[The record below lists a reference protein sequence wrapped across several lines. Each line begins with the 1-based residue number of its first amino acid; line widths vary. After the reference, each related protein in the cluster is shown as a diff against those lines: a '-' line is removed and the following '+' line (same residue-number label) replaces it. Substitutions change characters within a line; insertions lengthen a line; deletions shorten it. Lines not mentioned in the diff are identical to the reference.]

1 MTRSVGSGDSM
12 RQVGERIGV
21 PAPAATVSQIEKG
34 ERALKEPKIA
44 DWAKALKVREADLL
58 ELWQLSQGEMVVDG
72 RRVFYTDAGE
82 ALGNQPLGA
91 DIDEVLRER
100 PDLER
105 IYRLAARIAAVLGRF
120 VPEVMFKVEP
130 DDLGSF
136 YDERWDAERA
146 FRDEPEEYEAVKAAF
161 VPVPFIT
168 CYSRSVSGPL
178 YGVEMPVLARLT
190 PVARRRGKSVKA
202 VELDDLIRALTGP
215 ERERVRGY
223 VEAIVE
229 QRADT
234 NG

>member
-1 MTRSVGSGDSM
+1 
-12 RQVGERIGV
+12 
-21 PAPAATVSQIEKG
+21 
-34 ERALKEPKIA
+34 
-44 DWAKALKVREADLL
+44 
-58 ELWQLSQGEMVVDG
+58 MVTDG
-72 RRVFYTDAGE
+72 RHVFYTDAGE

-91 DIDEVLRER
+91 DIDKVLRER

-105 IYRLAARIAAVLGRF
+105 IYRLAVRIAAVLGRF
-120 VPEVMFKVEP
+120 IPEVMFKVEP

-136 YDERWDAERA
+136 HDERWDAERA
-146 FRDEPEEYEAVKAAF
+146 FSDEAEEYEAVKAAF
-161 VPVPFIT
+161 VPIPFIM
-168 CYSRSVSGPL
+168 CYSRKVSGPV
-178 YGVEMPVLARLT
+178 YAVGVPVLTRLK
-190 PVARRRGKSVKA
+190 PVTRRRGKSVKA

>member
-1 MTRSVGSGDSM
+1 M
-12 RQVGERIGV
+12 RQVGERVGV
-21 PAPAATVSQIEKG
+21 PAAAATVSQIEKG

-44 DWAKALKVREADLL
+44 DWARALKVREADLL
-58 ELWQLSQGEMVVDG
+58 ELWQLSQGEIATDG

-82 ALGNQPLGA
+82 ALGNQPLGD

-105 IYRLAARIAAVLGRF
+105 TYRLAARIAAVLRRF
-120 VPEVMFKVEP
+120 VPELMFEVEP
-130 DDLGSF
+130 DDLGF
-136 YDERWDAERA
+136 FHERWETETERA
-146 FRDEPEEYEAVKAAF
+146 FSNEIEEYEACKADF
-161 VPVPFIT
+161 NPLPWIN
-168 CYSRSVSGPL
+168 CISRSEPGPL
-178 YGVEMPVLARLT
+178 YGVLVPVLTRLT

-202 VELDDLIRALTGP
+202 VELDELIRALTGP

>member
-21 PAPAATVSQIEKG
+21 PAAAATVSQIEKG

-58 ELWQLSQGEMVVDG
+58 ELWQLSQGEIVTDG

-91 DIDEVLRER
+91 DIDKVLRER

-105 IYRLAARIAAVLGRF
+105 IYRLAARIAAVLRRF
-120 VPEVMFKVEP
+120 VPELMFEVEP
-130 DDLGSF
+130 DDLGFF
-136 YDERWDAERA
+136 YERWDTERA
-146 FRDEPEEYEAVKAAF
+146 FSDEAEEYEAVKAAF
-161 VPVPFIT
+161 VPIPFIN
-168 CYSRSVSGPL
+168 CFSRSEPGPL
-178 YGVEMPVLARLT
+178 YGVGVPVLTRLT

-229 QRADT
+229 QRADA